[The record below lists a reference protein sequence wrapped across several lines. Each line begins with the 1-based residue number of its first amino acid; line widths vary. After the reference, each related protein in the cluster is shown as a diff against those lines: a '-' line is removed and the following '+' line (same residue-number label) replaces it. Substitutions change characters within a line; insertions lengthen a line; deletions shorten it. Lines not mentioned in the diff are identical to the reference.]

1 MQTIIFPT
9 NQVKASFSIPASKS
23 HSQRVLACSLIN
35 KEKTIIL
42 GLGNS
47 DDEQGLF
54 QLISEM
60 GAKIE
65 RIDGK
70 IIIEGVELNNQT
82 ELNLNFGE
90 SGLAARM
97 MTPILA
103 NAYGLI
109 NLNGQGS
116 LLNRPMNQFDEVFKR
131 LGVDFASHSGRLPYR
146 IHGPLKPQ
154 NIQIDGALSS
164 QYITGL
170 ILGYVASPLLRTEII
185 EVLNPTSIPYIEL
198 TLEVLRNFGVE
209 LEFKDNK
216 IQFAGPYKFKETEI
230 SIEGDWSSASFFMVA
245 GAILGDITIRG
256 LNLNSK
262 QADRKVLEALKDF
275 GADLLIENGVRIIK
289 NQSKAFDFDATH
301 CPDLFPPL
309 AVLASFANGESRI
322 KGVSRLIYKESNRAV
337 TIQSE
342 LTKMGAKI
350 SIVGDEM
357 LIQGIENVNSAEI
370 NSHGDHRIAMSC
382 AIMALKADK
391 PTTIQDS
398 EVVNKSFP
406 DFYNFL
412 GKLVKRYDD
421 F

>member
-54 QLISEM
+54 QLISEV
-60 GAKIE
+60 GAEIE

-103 NAYGLI
+103 NANGLI

-170 ILGYVASPLLRTEII
+170 ILGYVASPLLSTEII

-230 SIEGDWSSASFFMVA
+230 SMRTMV
-245 GAILGDITIRG
+245 G
-256 LNLNSK
+256 
-262 QADRKVLEALKDF
+262 
-275 GADLLIENGVRIIK
+275 LLIKRPIL
-289 NQSKAFDFDATH
+289 
-301 CPDLFPPL
+301 PLLF
-309 AVLASFANGESRI
+309 VH
-322 KGVSRLIYKESNRAV
+322 KRL
-337 TIQSE
+337 
-342 LTKMGAKI
+342 
-350 SIVGDEM
+350 
-357 LIQGIENVNSAEI
+357 
-370 NSHGDHRIAMSC
+370 
-382 AIMALKADK
+382 
-391 PTTIQDS
+391 
-398 EVVNKSFP
+398 
-406 DFYNFL
+406 
-412 GKLVKRYDD
+412 
-421 F
+421 

>member
-1 MQTIIFPT
+1 M
-9 NQVKASFSIPASKS
+9 NRLEV
-23 HSQRVLACSLIN
+23 N
-35 KEKTIIL
+35 
-42 GLGNS
+42 
-47 DDEQGLF
+47 F
-54 QLISEM
+54 QSNE
-60 GAKIE
+60 
-65 RIDGK
+65 GK
-70 IIIEGVELNNQT
+70 
-82 ELNLNFGE
+82 
-90 SGLAARM
+90 
-97 MTPILA
+97 
-103 NAYGLI
+103 
-109 NLNGQGS
+109 
-116 LLNRPMNQFDEVFKR
+116 
-131 LGVDFASHSGRLPYR
+131 LPFE
-146 IHGPLKPQ
+146 IHGPLIPR
-154 NIQIDGALSS
+154 NIEIDGALSS

-198 TLEVLRNFGVE
+198 TLEVLRDFGVE

-245 GAILGDITIRG
+245 GAILGDITIHG

-275 GADLLIENGVRIIK
+275 GADLLLENGVRIIK
-289 NQSKAFDFDATH
+289 NQSKAFDFDATN

-350 SIVGDEM
+350 SIVEDEM

-370 NSHGDHRIAMSC
+370 NPHGDHRIAMSC

>member
-47 DDEQGLF
+47 DDVQGLF

-275 GADLLIENGVRIIK
+275 GADLLLENGVRIIK

-370 NSHGDHRIAMSC
+370 NPHGDHRIAMSC

-412 GKLVKRYDD
+412 GKLV
-421 F
+421 

>member
-42 GLGNS
+42 WLGNS

-54 QLISEM
+54 QLISEV

-103 NAYGLI
+103 NANGQI

-131 LGVDFASHSGRLPYR
+131 LGVDFSSHSGRLPFR

-245 GAILGDITIRG
+245 AAILGDITIHG
-256 LNLNSK
+256 LNTDSK
-262 QADRKVLEALKDF
+262 QADCKILEALADF
-275 GADLLIENGVRIIK
+275 GAKISLENGVQIIK
-289 NQSKAFDFDATH
+289 SHSRAFKFDATH

-309 AVLASFANGESRI
+309 AVLASFAEGESII
-322 KGVSRLIYKESNRAV
+322 KGVSRLFHKESNRALS
-337 TIQSE
+337 IQSE

-350 SIVGDEM
+350 SVVNDEM
-357 LIQGIENVNSAEI
+357 RIKGIEKVNSAEI
-370 NSHGDHRIAMSC
+370 NPHADHRIAMAC
-382 AIMALKADK
+382 AIMALTADK

-406 DFYNFL
+406 DFYNCL
-412 GKLVKRYDD
+412 DSI
-421 F
+421 

>member
-35 KEKTIIL
+35 KEKTIIF

-60 GAKIE
+60 GAKID

-103 NAYGLI
+103 NANGPI

-131 LGVDFASHSGRLPYR
+131 LGVDFASHSGRLPYK

-262 QADRKVLEALKDF
+262 QADRKVLEALRDF
-275 GADLLIENGVRIIK
+275 GADLLLENGVRIIK

-309 AVLASFANGESRI
+309 AVMASFANGESRI

-370 NSHGDHRIAMSC
+370 NPHGDHRIAMSC

-412 GKLVKRYDD
+412 EKLV
-421 F
+421 

>member
-103 NAYGLI
+103 NANGLI

-275 GADLLIENGVRIIK
+275 GADLLLENGVRIIK

-412 GKLVKRYDD
+412 EKLV
-421 F
+421 

>member
-35 KEKTIIL
+35 KEKTIIF

-60 GAKIE
+60 GAEIE

-103 NAYGLI
+103 NANGLI
-109 NLNGQGS
+109 NLNGHGS

-131 LGVDFASHSGRLPYR
+131 LGVDFASYSGRLPYK

-262 QADRKVLEALKDF
+262 QADRKVLEALRDF
-275 GADLLIENGVRIIK
+275 GADLLLENGVRIIK
-289 NQSKAFDFDATH
+289 NQSKVFDFDATH

-370 NSHGDHRIAMSC
+370 NPHGDHRIAMSC

>member
-1 MQTIIFPT
+1 MQTIIFPA

-60 GAKIE
+60 GPKIE

-103 NAYGLI
+103 NAYGQI

-216 IQFAGPYKFKETEI
+216 IQFAGPYKFKETEL

-275 GADLLIENGVRIIK
+275 GADLLLENGVRIIK

-370 NSHGDHRIAMSC
+370 NPHGDHRIAMSC

>member
-1 MQTIIFPT
+1 MQKIIFPA
-9 NQVKASFSIPASKS
+9 NSINGSFQIPASKS
-23 HSQRVLACSLIN
+23 HGQRVLACALFN
-35 KEKTIIL
+35 KIQTAIE

-47 DDEQGLF
+47 DDEQGLL
-54 QLISEM
+54 QLISDA

-65 RIDGK
+65 RNQGELIVEG
-70 IIIEGVELNNQT
+70 IEFSEISD
-82 ELNLNFGE
+82 LNLTCRE

-97 MTPILA
+97 ITPVLA
-103 NAYGLI
+103 NASSFIRLDGK
-109 NLNGQGS
+109 GS
-116 LLNRPMNQFDEVFKR
+116 LLNRPMNQFDEVMNKLEVNFQSNEGK
-131 LGVDFASHSGRLPYR
+131 LPFE
-146 IHGPLKPQ
+146 IHGPLIPR
-154 NIQIDGALSS
+154 NIEIDGALSS

-198 TLEVLRNFGVE
+198 TLEVLRDFGVE

-245 GAILGDITIRG
+245 GAILGDITIHG

-275 GADLLIENGVRIIK
+275 GADLLLEDGVRIIK
-289 NQSKAFDFDATH
+289 NQSKAFDFDATN

-370 NSHGDHRIAMSC
+370 NPHGDHRIAMSC

>member
-54 QLISEM
+54 QLISEV
-60 GAKIE
+60 GVKIE
-65 RIDGK
+65 RVDGK
-70 IIIEGVELNNQT
+70 TIIEGVELNNQT

-103 NAYGLI
+103 NANGLI

-116 LLNRPMNQFDEVFKR
+116 LLNRPMNQFEDVFKR
-131 LGVDFASHSGRLPYR
+131 LGVDFASHSGRLPFR

-245 GAILGDITIRG
+245 GAILGDMTIRG

-262 QADRKVLEALKDF
+262 QADRKILEALKDF
-275 GADLLIENGVRIIK
+275 GAEILLDNGVRIIK
-289 NQSKAFDFDATH
+289 NQSKAFEFDATH

-309 AVLASFANGESRI
+309 AVLASFGKGESKI
-322 KGVSRLIYKESNRAV
+322 KGVSRLIHKESNRAQ

-350 SIVGDEM
+350 SVVDDEM
-357 LIQGIENVNSAEI
+357 RIQGIEKVNSAEI
-370 NSHGDHRIAMSC
+370 NSHEDHRIAMAS

-398 EVVNKSFP
+398 DVVNKSFP
-406 DFYNFL
+406 DFYNCL
-412 GKLVKRYDD
+412 DSI
-421 F
+421 

>member
-103 NAYGLI
+103 NANGLI

-170 ILGYVASPLLRTEII
+170 ILGYVASPLLSTEII

-245 GAILGDITIRG
+245 GAILGDINIRG

-275 GADLLIENGVRIIK
+275 GADLLLENGVRIIK

-370 NSHGDHRIAMSC
+370 NPHGDHRIAMSC

>member
-35 KEKTIIL
+35 KEKTIIF

-103 NAYGLI
+103 NANGPI

-245 GAILGDITIRG
+245 GAILGDINIRG

-275 GADLLIENGVRIIK
+275 GADLLLENGVRIIK

-370 NSHGDHRIAMSC
+370 NPHGDHRIAMSC

>member
-35 KEKTIIL
+35 KEKTIIF

-103 NAYGLI
+103 NANGLI

-275 GADLLIENGVRIIK
+275 GADLLLENGVRIIK
-289 NQSKAFDFDATH
+289 KQSKAFDFDATH

-370 NSHGDHRIAMSC
+370 NSNGDHRIAMSC

-412 GKLVKRYDD
+412 EKLV
-421 F
+421 

>member
-35 KEKTIIL
+35 KEKTIIF

-245 GAILGDITIRG
+245 GAILGDINIRG

-275 GADLLIENGVRIIK
+275 GADLLLENGVRIIK

-370 NSHGDHRIAMSC
+370 NPHGDHRIAMSC

>member
-1 MQTIIFPT
+1 
-9 NQVKASFSIPASKS
+9 
-23 HSQRVLACSLIN
+23 
-35 KEKTIIL
+35 
-42 GLGNS
+42 
-47 DDEQGLF
+47 
-54 QLISEM
+54 
-60 GAKIE
+60 
-65 RIDGK
+65 
-70 IIIEGVELNNQT
+70 
-82 ELNLNFGE
+82 
-90 SGLAARM
+90 
-97 MTPILA
+97 
-103 NAYGLI
+103 
-109 NLNGQGS
+109 
-116 LLNRPMNQFDEVFKR
+116 
-131 LGVDFASHSGRLPYR
+131 
-146 IHGPLKPQ
+146 
-154 NIQIDGALSS
+154 
-164 QYITGL
+164 
-170 ILGYVASPLLRTEII
+170 
-185 EVLNPTSIPYIEL
+185 
-198 TLEVLRNFGVE
+198 
-209 LEFKDNK
+209 
-216 IQFAGPYKFKETEI
+216 
-230 SIEGDWSSASFFMVA
+230 MVA

-275 GADLLIENGVRIIK
+275 GADLLLENGVRIIK

-370 NSHGDHRIAMSC
+370 NPHGDHRIAMSC

-412 GKLVKRYDD
+412 EKLV
-421 F
+421 

>member
-35 KEKTIIL
+35 KEKTIIF

-103 NAYGLI
+103 NANGLI

-275 GADLLIENGVRIIK
+275 GADLLLENGVRIIK
-289 NQSKAFDFDATH
+289 NQSKVFDFDATH

-370 NSHGDHRIAMSC
+370 NPHGDHRIAMSC

-412 GKLVKRYDD
+412 EKLV
-421 F
+421 